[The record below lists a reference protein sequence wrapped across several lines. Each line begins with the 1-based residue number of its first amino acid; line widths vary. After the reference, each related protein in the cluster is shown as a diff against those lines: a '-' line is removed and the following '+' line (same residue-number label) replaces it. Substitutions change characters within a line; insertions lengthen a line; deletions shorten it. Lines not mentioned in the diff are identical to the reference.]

1 MNPTRKR
8 RLWILL
14 AVVLAAGAATALIA
28 MAPCR
33 VPGGSGMSSM

>member
-14 AVVLAAGAATALIA
+14 AIVLAAGLATEGFKPFAAIY
-28 MAPCR
+28 
-33 VPGGSGMSSM
+33 